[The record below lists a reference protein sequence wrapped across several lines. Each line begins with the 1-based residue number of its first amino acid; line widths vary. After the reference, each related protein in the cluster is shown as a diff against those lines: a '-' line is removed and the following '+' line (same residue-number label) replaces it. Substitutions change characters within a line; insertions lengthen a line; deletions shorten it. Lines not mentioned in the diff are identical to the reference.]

1 MTHFGTRCTHVQN
14 IESAVPELRE
24 TGVLSAA
31 GLSQS
36 SGGSPEPARYSGSEL
51 REKIMMNS
59 RPSRLLIVDD
69 NEMNRDMFAR
79 RLERKGYVV
88 GLAENAKELLTR
100 VKQDAVDLVL
110 LDIEMPEISGL
121 DALQELRQRYSAA
134 ELPIIMV
141 TGKAQSDDI
150 VKALD
155 LGANDYLTKPIDF
168 PVAVARIGTQ
178 LSHKHAQ
185 EALKESEERYALA
198 ALGSNDGLWDWN
210 LLSNV
215 VHFSPRWKAMLGY
228 QEDEIGDTPEQWF
241 ERIHDADRE
250 RVKEEIAAHQ
260 KGLTPHF
267 ESEHRVVH
275 KDGSFHWMLSRGVAV
290 HDASGNASR
299 MAGSQTDIT
308 EGKVS
313 DPLTGLPNRLL
324 FIDRVG
330 RLVKHMK
337 RRKDHLFAVL
347 FLDLDGFKMIND
359 SMGHLIGDQLLLGVA
374 NRLEKCLRSTDTVA
388 RLGETFTVARL
399 GGDEF
404 TVLLDD
410 IKDPGDAKS
419 AADRMMKALA
429 SPFILGGKEVF
440 TSVSIGIALSN
451 SAYEQP
457 EEILRDA
464 DTAMYRA
471 KSLGK
476 ARYEVFDADM
486 RASVMARLQLE
497 TDLRRALER
506 GEFRNFYQPIVAL
519 VSGEIAGF
527 EALLRWQHPTRGLLA
542 PSEFIPVAE
551 ETGLI
556 RELGW
561 WNLREAC
568 RQITE
573 WRAGLIAHRHL
584 TISVNLSAKQFL
596 QPNLVEDIR
605 KLLVEL
611 ALPAEALKLEIT
623 ESTVMA
629 DPSGAVEML
638 QQIKD
643 LGIRLAIDDFG
654 TGYSSLSYLHR
665 FPLDTLKIDRSF
677 ISVME
682 ENGEGMEIARSILPM
697 ANHLRLDVVA
707 EGVETIQQVALLKR
721 LECKYGQGYY
731 FSRPLSAE
739 GIAALLA
746 GDLAWQTCGQA
757 K

>member
-1 MTHFGTRCTHVQN
+1 MTTNV
-14 IESAVPELRE
+14 
-24 TGVLSAA
+24 
-31 GLSQS
+31 
-36 SGGSPEPARYSGSEL
+36 
-51 REKIMMNS
+51 

-69 NEMNRDMFAR
+69 NEMNRDMLAR
-79 RLERKGYVV
+79 RLARKGYVIE
-88 GLAENAKELLTR
+88 LADNAKELLER
-100 VKQDAVDLVL
+100 VQRDAVDLVL
-110 LDIEMPEISGL
+110 LDIEMPVISGL
-121 DALQELRQRYSAA
+121 DALKTLRKHYSAA

-141 TGKAQSDDI
+141 TAKTQSDDI
-150 VKALD
+150 VTALD

-178 LSHKHAQ
+178 LSHKQAR

-198 ALGSNDGLWDWN
+198 ARGSNDGLWDWN
-210 LLSNV
+210 LSANV

-228 QEDEIGDTPEQWF
+228 EEGEIGDKPEEWF
-241 ERIHDADRE
+241 DRIHDADRE

-260 KGLTPHF
+260 KGVTSHF
-267 ESEHRVVH
+267 ESEHRVLH
-275 KDGSFHWMLSRGVAV
+275 KEGGFRWMLSRGVAV
-290 HDASGNASR
+290 NDASGNVVR

-330 RLVKHMK
+330 RLVKRTK
-337 RRKDHLFAVL
+337 RHKDQLFAVL
-347 FLDLDGFKMIND
+347 FMDLDGFKMIND

-374 NRLEKCLRSTDTVA
+374 NRLEKCLRSADTVA

-404 TVLLDD
+404 TVLLDL
-410 IKDPGDAKS
+410 IKDPNDAKR

-429 SPFILGGKEVF
+429 APFILDGKEVF

-451 SAYEQP
+451 PSYEQP
-457 EEILRDA
+457 EDILRDA

-497 TDLRRALER
+497 TDLRHALER

-527 EALLRWQHPTRGLLA
+527 EALLRWQHPTRGLLT

-568 RQITE
+568 RQISE
-573 WRAGLIAHRHL
+573 WRGALDAQSHL

-596 QPNLVEDIR
+596 QPNLVADIR
-605 KLLVEL
+605 KLLREL
-611 ALPAEALKLEIT
+611 ALAPEALKLEIT

-629 DPSGAVEML
+629 DPTAAVEML
-638 QQIKD
+638 QQIKA

-677 ISVME
+677 ISGMGDG
-682 ENGEGMEIARSILPM
+682 GEGMEIAQTILPM
-697 ANHLRLDVVA
+697 ANNLRLDVVA
-707 EGVETIQQVALLKR
+707 EGVETIQQVAMLKK
-721 LECKYGQGYY
+721 LHCKYGQGFY

-739 GIAALLA
+739 GTEALLA
-746 GDLAWQTCGQA
+746 GGLTWKAVEQT

>member
-1 MTHFGTRCTHVQN
+1 M
-14 IESAVPELRE
+14 
-24 TGVLSAA
+24 
-31 GLSQS
+31 
-36 SGGSPEPARYSGSEL
+36 
-51 REKIMMNS
+51 MMNA

-69 NEMNRDMFAR
+69 NEMNRDMLAR
-79 RLERKGYVV
+79 RLARKGYVI
-88 GLAENAKELLTR
+88 GLAENAEGLLER

-110 LDIEMPEISGL
+110 LDIEMPELSGF
-121 DALQELRQRYSAA
+121 DALKTLREHYSPG

-141 TGKAQSDDI
+141 TAKTQTDDI

-178 LSHKHAQ
+178 LSSKQAQ

-198 ALGSNDGLWDWN
+198 ARGSNDGLWDWN
-210 LLSNV
+210 LLANV

-228 QEDEIGDTPEQWF
+228 QESQIGNRPEEWF
-241 ERIHDADRE
+241 DRIHDADRE
-250 RVKEEIAAHQ
+250 RVKQEIAAHQ

-267 ESEHRVVH
+267 ESEHRVLH
-275 KDGSFHWMLSRGVAV
+275 KDGSFRWMLSRGVAV
-290 HDASGNASR
+290 QDASGNALR

-330 RLVKHMK
+330 RLIKHTK
-337 RRKDHLFAVL
+337 RRKDQLFAVL

-359 SMGHLIGDQLLLGVA
+359 SMGHLIGDQLLLAVA

-410 IKDPGDAKS
+410 IKDPSDAKR
-419 AADRMMKALA
+419 AAERMMKALA
-429 SPFILGGKEVF
+429 APFILGGKEVF
-440 TSVSIGIALSN
+440 TSVSIGIALGN
-451 SAYEQP
+451 STYEQP
-457 EEILRDA
+457 EDILRDA

-497 TDLRRALER
+497 TDLRHALER
-506 GEFRNFYQPIVAL
+506 GEFRNYYQPIVAL

-527 EALLRWQHPTRGLLA
+527 EALLRWQHPTRGLLG

-568 RQITE
+568 RQISE
-573 WRAGLIAHRHL
+573 WRASLIAHPHL

-605 KLLVEL
+605 KLIAEL
-611 ALPAEALKLEIT
+611 ALPPEALKLEIT

-629 DPSGAVEML
+629 DPSAAVEML
-638 QQIKD
+638 QQIKS
-643 LGIRLAIDDFG
+643 LGIQLAIDDFG
-654 TGYSSLSYLHR
+654 TGYSSFSYLHR

-677 ISVME
+677 ISGMGKD
-682 ENGEGMEIARSILPM
+682 GEGMEIARTILPM
-697 ANHLRLDVVA
+697 ANNLRLDVVA
-707 EGVETIQQVALLKR
+707 EGVETVQQVALLKK
-721 LECKYGQGYY
+721 LHCKYGQGYF
-731 FSRPLSAE
+731 FSKPLSAE
-739 GIAALLA
+739 GTAALLA
-746 GDLAWQTCGQA
+746 GDLTWQPCEQT

>member
-1 MTHFGTRCTHVQN
+1 
-14 IESAVPELRE
+14 
-24 TGVLSAA
+24 
-31 GLSQS
+31 
-36 SGGSPEPARYSGSEL
+36 
-51 REKIMMNS
+51 MMNA
-59 RPSRLLIVDD
+59 RQSRLLIVDD
-69 NEMNRDMFAR
+69 NEMNRDMLAR
-79 RLERKGYVV
+79 RLARKGYVI
-88 GLAENAKELLTR
+88 GLAENAQDLLQR
-100 VKQDAVDLVL
+100 VKQDVVDLVL
-110 LDIEMPEISGL
+110 LDIEMPDISGL
-121 DALQELRQRYSAA
+121 DALKALREQYSPA

-141 TGKAQSDDI
+141 TAKTQSEDI
-150 VKALD
+150 VRALD

-168 PVAVARIGTQ
+168 AVAVARIGTQ
-178 LSHKHAQ
+178 LSHKKAQ

-198 ALGSNDGLWDWN
+198 ARGSNDGLWDWN
-210 LLSNV
+210 LSANV

-228 QEDEIGDTPEQWF
+228 QEGEIGERPEEWF
-241 ERIHDADRE
+241 DRIHDADRE
-250 RVKEEIAAHQ
+250 RVKKEIAAHQ

-267 ESEHRVVH
+267 ESEHRVLH
-275 KDGSFHWMLSRGVAV
+275 KDGSFRWMLSRGVAV
-290 HDASGNASR
+290 HDASGNALR

-330 RLVKHMK
+330 RLIKHTK
-337 RRKDHLFAVL
+337 RRKDQLFAVL
-347 FLDLDGFKMIND
+347 FLDLDGFKMVND

-410 IKDPGDAKS
+410 IKDPSDAKR

-429 SPFILGGKEVF
+429 SPFLLGGKEVF
-440 TSVSIGIALSN
+440 TSVSIGIALGN

-457 EEILRDA
+457 EDILRDA

-497 TDLRRALER
+497 TDLHRALER
-506 GEFRNFYQPIVAL
+506 GELRNFYQPIVAL
-519 VSGEIAGF
+519 ASGEIAGF
-527 EALLRWQHPTRGLLA
+527 EALLRWQHPTRGLLG
-542 PSEFIPVAE
+542 PIEFIPVAE

-568 RQITE
+568 RQISE
-573 WRAGLIAHRHL
+573 WRAGSIAHRHL
-584 TISVNLSAKQFL
+584 TMSVNLSAKQFL
-596 QPNLVEDIR
+596 QPNLVEDIK
-605 KLLVEL
+605 KLLLEL
-611 ALPAEALKLEIT
+611 ALPPEALKLEIT

-638 QQIKD
+638 QQIKS

-677 ISVME
+677 ISGMGDE
-682 ENGEGMEIARSILPM
+682 GEGMEIARTILPM
-697 ANHLRLDVVA
+697 ANNLRLDVVA
-707 EGVETIQQVALLKR
+707 EGVETVQQVAMLKK
-721 LECKYGQGYY
+721 LECKYGQGFY

-739 GIAALLA
+739 GTTALLA
-746 GDLAWQTCGQA
+746 GDLTWQACEQT

>member
-1 MTHFGTRCTHVQN
+1 MTTNVR
-14 IESAVPELRE
+14 L
-24 TGVLSAA
+24 
-31 GLSQS
+31 
-36 SGGSPEPARYSGSEL
+36 
-51 REKIMMNS
+51 
-59 RPSRLLIVDD
+59 SRLLIVDD
-69 NEMNRDMFAR
+69 NEMNRDMLAR
-79 RLERKGYVV
+79 RLARKGYVIE
-88 GLAENAKELLTR
+88 LADNAKELLER
-100 VKQDAVDLVL
+100 VQRDAVDLVL
-110 LDIEMPEISGL
+110 LDIEMPDISGL
-121 DALQELRQRYSAA
+121 DALKTLRKHYSPS

-141 TGKAQSDDI
+141 TAKTQSDDI
-150 VKALD
+150 VTALD

-178 LSHKHAQ
+178 LSHKQAR

-198 ALGSNDGLWDWN
+198 ARGSNDGLWDWN
-210 LLSNV
+210 LSANV

-228 QEDEIGDTPEQWF
+228 QEGEIGDRPEEWLD
-241 ERIHDADRE
+241 RIHDADRE
-250 RVKEEIAAHQ
+250 RVKGDIAAHQ
-260 KGLTPHF
+260 KGLTLHF
-267 ESEHRVVH
+267 ESEHRMLH
-275 KDGSFHWMLSRGVAV
+275 KDGSFRWMLSRGVAV
-290 HDASGNASR
+290 HDASGNVLR

-330 RLVKHMK
+330 RLVKYTK
-337 RRKDHLFAVL
+337 RHKDHLFAVL
-347 FLDLDGFKMIND
+347 FMDLDGFKMIND
-359 SMGHLIGDQLLLGVA
+359 SMGHLIGDQLLIGAA

-388 RLGETFTVARL
+388 RLGESFTIARL

-404 TVLLDD
+404 TVLLDH
-410 IKDPGDAKS
+410 IKEPSDAKR
-419 AADRMMKALA
+419 AADRLMKAVAL
-429 SPFILGGKEVF
+429 PFILGGREVF

-451 SAYEQP
+451 STYEQA
-457 EEILRDA
+457 EDILRDA

-497 TDLRRALER
+497 TDLRHALER

-519 VSGEIAGF
+519 ASEEIVGF

-542 PSEFIPVAE
+542 PQEFIPVAE

-568 RQITE
+568 RQISE
-573 WRAGLIAHRHL
+573 WRKDPVAHSHL
-584 TISVNLSAKQFL
+584 TVSVNLSAKQFL
-596 QPNLVEDIR
+596 QPNLVADIS
-605 KLLVEL
+605 KLLREL
-611 ALPAEALKLEIT
+611 ALPPEALKLEIT

-638 QQIKD
+638 QQIKS

-677 ISVME
+677 ISGMGDG
-682 ENGEGMEIARSILPM
+682 GEGMEIAQTILPM
-697 ANHLRLDVVA
+697 ANNLRLDVVA
-707 EGVETIQQVALLKR
+707 EGVETIQQVAMLKK
-721 LECKYGQGYY
+721 LHCKYGQGFY

-739 GIAALLA
+739 GTEALLA
-746 GDLAWQTCGQA
+746 GGLTWQAVEQT